1 MPFFT
6 RPNFEDRQQVQY
18 EGTSITLS
26 GNTNIYP
33 TGQLIILSPTLDFT
47 GTTTASTLYNIAGLS
62 GYINSGNI
70 SALKVQPPTL
80 LISGSTGLT
89 TVDITGYYLGS
100 IDSGGTITWLA
111 PTGGGSVFT
120 GGTGSC
126 ITDLYVSNIHS
137 CSPLNINPN
146 DEGNVYFGSTSA
158 VTIDLQNNRLG
169 IGIVNPTQKLHVSGN
184 TRVERDFD
192 GDVSVIVNNTNVGGT
207 AARGVLAAS
216 AIADSGGRVL
226 NGVFAV
232 YGYNSDTT
240 FAGFSDSG
248 TGYLKNALTITLG
261 GNNPRGDFNIGTRNP
276 GKFLRFFAGSQDFD
290 NLTLRGSLNS
300 DGYWGFGQNMTGQT
314 ATIHIKGY
322 SGVNPLKVDNYLGNP
337 ILYVTDNG
345 LDVTGKTK
353 TTTLQVTSGATAG
366 YVLTALDSDGNMSWQ
381 APTGGGS
388 GTTIVQFTGNTSASC
403 INDLYVTNLHGC
415 SPIIVHDVLSGK
427 TGGGYININTDP
439 TFTYT
444 PLQFGI
450 GDPILGCY
458 QSFSQNSVLIYTPS
472 EDSNIIISNGG
483 NNTFTNQYNYGIRL
497 ESIKAGSMTAA
508 TIEFKTNES
517 SSSWGNKLTGGTLQS
532 EIVMGIP
539 SSDTGLPKGVMG
551 TGLGSGT
558 IPYGV
563 SGFEYNP
570 VFISTPRSYSYDTP
584 TFSTIKNVLFGGG
597 SDNSIY
603 SGVTNS
609 SLIGGSGNTINKNVK
624 NVVVL
629 GGGSITANTSNTVY
643 VPDLVIKKSASVPT
657 TSGDTIGEVG
667 SITWDNNYI
676 YVKTINGW
684 GRTLLDYSW

>member
-47 GTTTASTLYNIAGLS
+47 GTTTASTLYNISGLS

-80 LISGSTGLT
+80 LISGSTGVT
-89 TVDITGYYLGS
+89 TVDVTGYYLGS
-100 IDSGGTITWLA
+100 IDSGGTITWVA
-111 PTGGGSVFT
+111 PTGGGGSVFT

-314 ATIHIKGY
+314 ATVHIKGY
-322 SGVNPLKVDNYLGNP
+322 SGVYPLKIDSDSDSP
-337 ILYVTDNG
+337 IFY
-345 LDVTGKTK
+345 
-353 TTTLQVTSGATAG
+353 VTSGSSVGSYNNQTNSN
-366 YVLTALDSDGNMSWQ
+366 YTSVI
-381 APTGGGS
+381 GG
-388 GTTIVQFTGNTSASC
+388 TGNT
-403 INDLYVTNLHGC
+403 INTSEYSTIL
-415 SPIIVHDVLSGK
+415 
-427 TGGGYININTDP
+427 GGYNNLIVGLNDITGS
-439 TFTYT
+439 TTSST
-444 PLQFGI
+444 II
-450 GDPILGCY
+450 GG
-458 QSFSQNSVLIYTPS
+458 N
-472 EDSNIIISNGG
+472 NNIISN
-483 NNTFTNQYNYGIRL
+483 Q
-497 ESIKAGSMTAA
+497 
-508 TIEFKTNES
+508 
-517 SSSWGNKLTGGTLQS
+517 
-532 EIVMGIP
+532 
-539 SSDTGLPKGVMG
+539 
-551 TGLGSGT
+551 
-558 IPYGV
+558 
-563 SGFEYNP
+563 
-570 VFISTPRSYSYDTP
+570 
-584 TFSTIKNVLFGGG
+584 
-597 SDNSIY
+597 SIY
-603 SGVTNS
+603 SGDINSVPASDRSSAINSGIIGGENNNIFGHKNSIILGGSNNAIHFDFPEVYNDGESIITSKNCGITASTYSSIISSSGSTLIYTNQSNILGGDHNKIQFANNS
-609 SLIGGSGNTINKNVK
+609 SILFGYNNIISDNTLYLTDNVHIYGGSNNQIANGVVNVGLFMAKNIYSSNGNNT
-624 NVVVL
+624 VVL
-629 GGGSITANTSNTVY
+629 GVSNITANTANSVY
-643 VPDLVIKKSASVPT
+643 VPDLIIKKSAPVPT

-667 SITWDNNYI
+667 SVTWDNNYI
-676 YVKTINGW
+676 YIKTVSGW